1 MKIVVKVKEIGKR
14 GRPRKLIMD
23 YWYFFKLMKKAEPIL
38 NNPDKPIT
46 GKYRLGNKIYQ
57 I

>member
-14 GRPRKLIMD
+14 GRPKRVIMG
-23 YWYFFKLMKKAEPIL
+23 YWYFLKLMKKAEPIL

-46 GKYRLGNKIYQ
+46 GKYKLGNKIYQ

>member
-14 GRPRKLIMD
+14 GRPRRVIMD
-23 YWYFFKLMKKAEPIL
+23 YWFLRHLMKHAEPML
-38 NNPDKPIT
+38 NNPDKPVT